1 MHIALWLVVVA
12 LIATNLIVCFRI
24 LRSGSY
30 VISQKIG
37 QMLMVWAVPLLGA
50 SVAWYFLKE
59 ETTQTHTTDL
69 YDRTS
74 NADEHLRFEASA
86 TRDAGSDGA
95 GADGGGD

>member
-1 MHIALWLVVVA
+1 MHIVSWFAAVV
-12 LIATNLIVCFRI
+12 LIAANLIVCFRV

-30 VISQKIG
+30 DVSQKIG
-37 QMLMVWAVPLLGA
+37 QMLMVWGVPILGA

-69 YDRTS
+69 DDRTS

-95 GADGGGD
+95 GTDGCGD

>member
-1 MHIALWLVVVA
+1 MHIVSWLAVIALLA
-12 LIATNLIVCFRI
+12 ANLIVCFRV

-30 VISQKIG
+30 DVSQKIG
-37 QMLMVWAVPLLGA
+37 QMLMVWGVPILGA

-69 YDRTS
+69 NDRTS
-74 NADEHLRFEASA
+74 NADQHLLFEAS
-86 TRDAGSDGA
+86 TRETGSDGA